1 MIIDPHAH
9 IAPEAFIDD
18 VRAGRF
24 GSEVYIESGEPW
36 EYLVLNTLV
45 LGKENIHRNNLPQE
59 TYDVDMRLGHMKQMG
74 VDRQILSI
82 VPPMTF
88 YGLDAGLNL
97 ELAASLNDSLSSLAQ
112 KHPAQFSCMAT
123 VPLQAPQ
130 KAAEELERAVKA
142 GHLGVEIGSNVA
154 GGNLDDPA
162 LDVFWAK
169 AVALDVPI
177 FIHPVDVMGS
187 QDRLKNY
194 HLRNFIG
201 NPLDT
206 TIAVAC
212 LIFGGVLDRFPDIR
226 FYLSHVGG
234 FVPWIRGRWQHG
246 YGEREETKIHGAKAP
261 EEYFERFFYDT
272 IIHNAEAFKYAV
284 NTLGADKFLY
294 GTDYPFDMGYL
305 GAAREIPGLAD
316 LTERDQEKILCGN
329 AQKLFKL

>member
-24 GSEVYIESGEPW
+24 GSDIWIEPGTSW
-36 EYLVLNTLV
+36 ELLASKTLV

-59 TYDVDMRLGHMKQMG
+59 TYDVEMRLGHMKQMG
-74 VDRQILSI
+74 VDRQILSV

-88 YGLDAGLNL
+88 YGLDAGLNQ
-97 ELAASLNDSLSSLAQ
+97 ELAVSLNDSLSALAQ
-112 KHPAQFSCMAT
+112 KYPAQFSCMAT
-123 VPLQAPQ
+123 VPLQVPQ
-130 KAAEELERAVKA
+130 AAADELERAVKK

-154 GGNLDDPA
+154 GKNLDDPE

-169 AVALDVPI
+169 AVSLGVPL

-187 QDRLKNY
+187 QDRLKEY

-206 TIAVAC
+206 TIAVAS
-212 LIFGGVLDRFPDIR
+212 LIFGGVLDRFPGIK

-246 YGEREETKIHGAKAP
+246 YGEREEPKKHGAKEP
-261 EEYFERFFYDT
+261 EEYFDQFYYDT

-284 NTLGADKFLY
+284 NTLGADNFLY

-305 GAAREIPGLAD
+305 GPAREIPGLAD
-316 LTERDQEKILCGN
+316 LSENDQEKILSGN
-329 AQKLFKL
+329 AEKLYKL